1 MRANKLSKASFSE
14 FSQSGKRDT
23 SAITEDCIKLFERQH
38 TWAHSAA
45 SYRIICVS
53 RCSTDE
59 TIILKQFPVKHRTN
73 AAWLVAFVSMV
84 TKILR
89 KLHRSNP
96 RLFGQIYIWSRDCQC
111 SYQRHEPT
119 RHHLKILG
127 KSFPTRINHFAEGIM
142 NGSVFV
148 TDSNLYIDDK
158 KESLEIDATSGDS
171 SEVPKLSKRQLKKL
185 KKKEKWLERLPAKR
199 AKERERLKQRKLEA
213 RLNKQPIG
221 TSRKLL
227 KNSKMS
233 ERHQQVRESSYY
245 AVIVPTDELRIQ
257 YSCTSRVLLEIQRL
271 KWQNILVIQTG
282 MYVNFKSESYMDIF
296 DKNELIYLSSDSDN
310 IITTLD
316 DNKVYI
322 IGGLVDHN
330 SQKGLTLQIAN
341 DKGIAH
347 AQLPIRE
354 YLEMR
359 TTKVLSIVHVFEIL
373 LAVTEGSPWKE
384 ALLNVLPS
392 RKGATEK
399 YESSASDSET
409 EGAENMFEVEGTIET
424 ATHSNKCIEAADRI
438 GKKI

>member
-1 MRANKLSKASFSE
+1 MLSSNEDDKSGIEITFKNEENCQCEPNIKKLKLE
-14 FSQSGKRDT
+14 KTLD
-23 SAITEDCIKLFERQH
+23 IKDN
-38 TWAHSAA
+38 S
-45 SYRIICVS
+45 S
-53 RCSTDE
+53 D
-59 TIILKQFPVKHRTN
+59 
-73 AAWLVAFVSMV
+73 
-84 TKILR
+84 
-89 KLHRSNP
+89 SNP
-96 RLFGQIYIWSRDCQC
+96 
-111 SYQRHEPT
+111 
-119 RHHLKILG
+119 
-127 KSFPTRINHFAEGIM
+127 
-142 NGSVFV
+142 
-148 TDSNLYIDDK
+148 YIDVK

-185 KKKEKWLERLPAKR
+185 KKKEKWLERLPAKSINCKSYVKISNSR
-199 AKERERLKQRKLEA
+199 AKEKERLKQRKLEA
-213 RLNKQPIG
+213 RLNKQPLG
-221 TSRKLL
+221 PSRKLL

-233 ERHQQVRESSYY
+233 ESKCKVRVAIDTSFDDLMNNKDTNKCVNQLLRCYSANRRASNPIQLYFTSFVGNTKTEMAKLSGYTNWDVCSTLAVDKTNDDREIGVRIPVRCTKVAYVSAQYLNMFRANLTLQVEMFT
-245 AVIVPTDELRIQ
+245 IV
-257 YSCTSRVLLEIQRL
+257 
-271 KWQNILVIQTG
+271 LVFVQ
-282 MYVNFKSESYMDIF
+282 VNFKSESYMDIF

-310 IITTLD
+310 IITTLED
-316 DNKVYI
+316 DKVYI

-424 ATHSNKCIEAADRI
+424 ATNSNKCIEAADST
-438 GKKI
+438 

>member
-1 MRANKLSKASFSE
+1 MLSSNEDDKSGIEITVKNEENCQCEPNIKKLKLE
-14 FSQSGKRDT
+14 KTLD
-23 SAITEDCIKLFERQH
+23 IKDN
-38 TWAHSAA
+38 S
-45 SYRIICVS
+45 S
-53 RCSTDE
+53 D
-59 TIILKQFPVKHRTN
+59 
-73 AAWLVAFVSMV
+73 
-84 TKILR
+84 
-89 KLHRSNP
+89 SNP
-96 RLFGQIYIWSRDCQC
+96 
-111 SYQRHEPT
+111 
-119 RHHLKILG
+119 
-127 KSFPTRINHFAEGIM
+127 
-142 NGSVFV
+142 
-148 TDSNLYIDDK
+148 YIDVK

-199 AKERERLKQRKLEA
+199 AKEKERLKQRKLEA
-213 RLNKQPIG
+213 RLNKQPLG
-221 TSRKLL
+221 PSRKLL

-233 ERHQQVRESSYY
+233 ESKCKVRVAIDTSFDDLMNNKDTNKCVNQLLRCYSANRRASNPIQLYFTSFVGNTKTEMAKLSGYTNWDVCSTL
-245 AVIVPTDELRIQ
+245 AVDKTTGDREIGVRIP
-257 YSCTSRVLLEIQRL
+257 
-271 KWQNILVIQTG
+271 
-282 MYVNFKSESYMDIF
+282 VNFKSESYMDIF

-310 IITTLD
+310 IITTLED
-316 DNKVYI
+316 DKVYI

-409 EGAENMFEVEGTIET
+409 EGAENIFEVEGTIET
-424 ATHSNKCIEAADRI
+424 VTHSNKCIEAADST
-438 GKKI
+438 